1 MSKQKAYVS
10 GVASYLPEK
19 ILTNTDLEKMVE
31 TSDEWIT
38 TRTGIKERH
47 IARPDETASEMAE
60 KAAKL
65 CLERSKVDPLEIDLI
80 IVGTFTGDYPC
91 PTTSCLLQ
99 GKIGANNAA
108 AFDLNAACSG
118 YLYIL
123 STAKAFIEA
132 GIYRTILVVAV
143 EKMSS
148 VIDYTDRGTCV
159 LFGDGAAASI
169 VSRDPKSNSFL
180 LEYTN
185 MGSNGAAGMIINIP
199 AGGSAMPSCKE
210 SVEQKLHTVRMQGQ
224 EVFKHAVRCME
235 SAAQQCV
242 DGAGITMEQ
251 IDWLIPHQANA
262 RIIEAIAK
270 RSPLPPERIYN
281 QVWRYGNT
289 SGASVAIAL
298 DDLMKEQTLHS
309 GERVLLVAFGAGLTW
324 GSALLQKI

>member
-1 MSKQKAYVS
+1 MSKKQTYVS
-10 GVASYLPEK
+10 GVASYLPER
-19 ILTNTDLEKMVE
+19 ILTNADLEKMVE

-60 KAAKL
+60 KAARL
-65 CLERSKVDPLEIDLI
+65 CLERSKVAPSEIDLI

-91 PTTSCLLQ
+91 PTASCLLQ
-99 GKIGANNAA
+99 GKIGADNAA
-108 AFDLNAACSG
+108 AFDVNAACSG

-123 STAKAFIEA
+123 STAKAFVEA
-132 GIYRTILVVAV
+132 GVYRTVLVVAV

-148 VIDYTDRGTCV
+148 VIDYTDRTTCV

-169 VSRDPKSNSFL
+169 VSKDPKPNSFL
-180 LEYTN
+180 LEHIN
-185 MGSNGAAGMIINIP
+185 LGANGAAGMIINIP
-199 AGGSAMPSCKE
+199 AGGSAMPPCKE
-210 SVEQKLHTVRMQGQ
+210 SVEKKLHFVRMQGQ

-242 DGAGITMEQ
+242 EGAGITLEQ
-251 IDWLIPHQANA
+251 VDWLIPHQANA
-262 RIIEAIAK
+262 RIIEAMVK
-270 RSPLPPERIYN
+270 RSPLPAERIYN

-298 DDLMKEQTLHS
+298 DDLMKEQTLKS

-324 GSALLQKI
+324 GSALLRKV

>member
-10 GVASYLPEK
+10 GVASYLPER
-19 ILTNTDLEKMVE
+19 ILTNADLEKIVE

-47 IARPDETASEMAE
+47 IARPDEPASEMAE
-60 KAAKL
+60 KATRL
-65 CLERSKVDPLEIDLI
+65 CLERSQIDPLEIDLI

-99 GKIGANNAA
+99 SKIGATNAA

-118 YLYIL
+118 YLYAL
-123 STAKAFIEA
+123 STAKAFVESGA
-132 GIYRTILVVAV
+132 YRTILVVAV

-148 VIDYTDRGTCV
+148 VIDYTDRSTCV

-169 VSRDPKSNSFL
+169 VSADPKPNSFL
-180 LEYTN
+180 LESTN
-185 MGSNGAAGMIINIP
+185 LGANGSIGMIINIP
-199 AGGSAMPSCKE
+199 AGGSVMPPCRE
-210 SVEQKLHTVRMQGQ
+210 SVEQNQHTVRMQGQ
-224 EVFKHAVRCME
+224 EVFKHAVRYME
-235 SAAQQCV
+235 AAVQQCV
-242 DGAGITMEQ
+242 ERVGINLEQ
-251 IDWLIPHQANA
+251 VDWLIPHQANS

-270 RSPLPPERIYN
+270 RTPLPAERIYN

-298 DDLMKEQTLHS
+298 DDLMKEQTINS

-324 GSALLQKI
+324 GSALLKKI